1 MNQADPQLA
10 DDALLQSILAEAG
23 NDSTNGVRAI
33 DRAIGDYPLDPR
45 LHFLKGS
52 LLIGLKRFVEAHD
65 AMSRAIEIAPDFT
78 LARFQLGFFELTS
91 GEAASALE
99 TWRPLHGLPAGTWL
113 LSFVH
118 GLEHLIAD
126 RFEACIASLQNG
138 IAANTENLPLNNDM
152 ELIIQKCRDLLL
164 QQQDAPPADA
174 EAEVSATSLL
184 LRSSADATKQ

>member
-1 MNQADPQLA
+1 MNQAGPQLA
-10 DDALLQSILAEAG
+10 DDALLQTILAEAAE
-23 NDSTNGVRAI
+23 DSTKAVLAI
-33 DRAIGDYPLDPR
+33 DRALPDHPLDPR

-65 AMSRAIEIAPDFT
+65 AMSRAIEIAPDFA

-99 TWRPLHGLPAGTWL
+99 TWRPLHELPAGTWL
-113 LSFVH
+113 VSFVQ
-118 GLEHLIAD
+118 GLEHLISD
-126 RFEACIASLQNG
+126 RFEACIASLQSG
-138 IAANTENLPLNNDM
+138 IAANTENLPLNHDM

-164 QQQDAPPADA
+164 QQQEAPSTGV
-174 EAEVSATSLL
+174 EAEVSATSLM